1 MQKIEEEVKI
11 QLEHPQLIIEH
22 LRDNGAIFLGAT
34 LEKTIRVDTCNLDLE
49 EKGIFLRVRSGFNNT
64 ITMKEKISEDI
75 ITRKR
80 LETEFE
86 IEDID
91 KMQYI
96 FRKIGLSFFRIM
108 EKYRMKWSYENVSIV
123 VDELP
128 FGIFMEIEAEKSRI
142 DKIVSDLGL
151 EGVPQIVDTYWAL
164 NDSIGSA
171 KPDIRFPQ
179 DYKLLLMNF

>member
-1 MQKIEEEVKI
+1 
-11 QLEHPQLIIEH
+11 
-22 LRDNGAIFLGAT
+22 
-34 LEKTIRVDTCNLDLE
+34 
-49 EKGIFLRVRSGFNNT
+49 
-64 ITMKEKISEDI
+64 
-75 ITRKR
+75 
-80 LETEFE
+80 
-86 IEDID
+86 
-91 KMQYI
+91 
-96 FRKIGLSFFRIM
+96 
-108 EKYRMKWSYENVSIV
+108 MKWSYENVSIV